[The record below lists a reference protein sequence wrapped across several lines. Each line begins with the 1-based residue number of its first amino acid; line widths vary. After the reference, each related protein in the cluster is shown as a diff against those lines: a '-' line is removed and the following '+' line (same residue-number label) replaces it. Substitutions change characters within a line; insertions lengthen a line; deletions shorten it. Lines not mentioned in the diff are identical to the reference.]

1 MADVLGA
8 RLLSEVQ
15 EETLD
20 QVCKLGTCVYSEAQ
34 TNVSKLLHS
43 LRSLND
49 PAPTDRLGVPALD
62 RLLDIF
68 SHPPPLHQDTHQQW
82 GSPPSPSID
91 LPIRKPKSPV
101 IELCSASPCAG
112 KTQLLYL
119 VTAASLLPRTHGGN
133 GGAVVWLET
142 DSRFCIL
149 RLRSA
154 LSSHIATR
162 ASSADLSPLDLD
174 ALVTASLQHLHV
186 FSPSSSASLLATL
199 LSLPSYLFSPRRHS
213 SAARALST
221 LIVSNI
227 SAFVYQDRLDADQ
240 SPHSPGSNTFVQ
252 RYRDLVAALRVIQ
265 ATFSCTVVAG
275 NVAFAPLLPN
285 ALGLTVRPHLPAAWS
300 AFCPLKVLVM
310 RETTPKFGPGIS
322 AEEAAREAPARREV
336 VQRKRFRGWVDV
348 SGSET
353 WEAGTKGALEALEG
367 NGAFAFRVDREG
379 LRIGENGD

>member
-8 RLLSEVQ
+8 RLLSDVQ

-20 QVCKLGTCVYSEAQ
+20 
-34 TNVSKLLHS
+34 KLLHS

-49 PAPTDRLGVPALD
+49 PTPTERLGVPALD

-82 GSPPSPSID
+82 GSPPSPSIN
-91 LPIRKPKSPV
+91 LPARKPKSPV

-119 VTAASLLPRTHGGN
+119 VTAASLLPRAHGGN

-154 LSSHIATR
+154 LSSHIATL
-162 ASSADLSPLDLD
+162 ASSADLSPLGLD
-174 ALVTASLQHLHV
+174 ALVATSLQHLHV

-199 LSLPSYLFSPRRHS
+199 LSLPSYLFSPHRHS

-221 LIVSNI
+221 LIISNI

-240 SPHSPGSNTFVQ
+240 FPYSPGSNIFVQ
-252 RYRDLVAALRVIQ
+252 RYRDLIAALRGMQ
-265 ATFSCTVVAG
+265 ATFSCTVVVG
-275 NVAFAPLLPN
+275 NVAFAPLQPI
-285 ALGLTVRPHLPAAWS
+285 ALDLAVRPHLPAAWS

-353 WEAGTKGALEALEG
+353 WEAAIKSALEVFEG
-367 NGAFAFRVDREG
+367 GGAFGFRVAGEE
-379 LRIGENGD
+379 LRIEEYGDEGSR